1 MEAPSGL
8 RSRNRED
15 SLKIFKLDDEKQI
28 RGGKVSVVSLRV
40 WAFLL
45 KLLSMNQKKSN
56 QLLMLLCLGLAVVVV
71 LVWKVFTIK
80 SNYFDL
86 RLTTTVTYQG
96 LTSTVLW
103 LYLRQAGKSPRS
115 LNCFASD
122 NKEVTEPHTA
132 SPPGIQ
138 SQHCQDPRLA

>member
-71 LVWKVFTIK
+71 LVLKVLTIK
-80 SNYFDL
+80 
-86 RLTTTVTYQG
+86 
-96 LTSTVLW
+96 
-103 LYLRQAGKSPRS
+103 
-115 LNCFASD
+115 
-122 NKEVTEPHTA
+122 
-132 SPPGIQ
+132 
-138 SQHCQDPRLA
+138 